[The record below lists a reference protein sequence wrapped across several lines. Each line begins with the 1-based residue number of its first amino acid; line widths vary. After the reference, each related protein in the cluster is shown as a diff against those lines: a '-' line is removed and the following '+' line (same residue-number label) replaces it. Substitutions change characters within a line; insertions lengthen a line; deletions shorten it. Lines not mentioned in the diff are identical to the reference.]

1 MKSWG
6 KSMAQL
12 KNNGTTRGRKKT
24 HLILKDFFL
33 LKFGANEQSMAWGE
47 KSHEDGLSFLT

>member
-1 MKSWG
+1 MKIQGEAMVWI
-6 KSMAQL
+6 

-24 HLILKDFFL
+24 PLILKDFFL

-47 KSHEDGLSFLT
+47 KSHEDGLRRM